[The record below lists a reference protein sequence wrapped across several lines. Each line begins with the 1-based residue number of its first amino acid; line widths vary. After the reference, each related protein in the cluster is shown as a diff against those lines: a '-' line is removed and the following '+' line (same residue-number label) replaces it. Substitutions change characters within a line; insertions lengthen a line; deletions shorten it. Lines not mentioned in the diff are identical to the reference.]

1 MSRKDLLNGFTDN
14 FSKGTTWLVAT
25 GHTCNGLDGMDS
37 TSSVPK
43 YVLHYLLDMV
53 KCFSLETIFDQ

>member
-14 FSKGTTWLVAT
+14 FSRGTTWLVAT
-25 GHTCNGLDGMDS
+25 GHTCNGLDGMDN
-37 TSSVPK
+37 VPK
-43 YVLHYLLDMV
+43 SVLLYVLDKV